1 MIKRR
6 IVKEIYKDG
15 TLQYRVEKYTKFSGW
30 HIEMRVV
37 HVEYLI
43 DTLEPL
49 RFNTLE
55 EAKKYCG
62 VPTNPII
69 SEEIIKI

>member
-1 MIKRR
+1 MKRR
-6 IVKEIYKDG
+6 IVRETYKDN
-15 TLQYRVEKYTKFSGW
+15 TVKYRVEKYTKFSGW
-30 HIEMRVV
+30 CIEMRVV

-62 VPTNPII
+62 IPINPII